1 MERDEER
8 VKQWLMTL
16 NKHTFLLNDGALRV
30 AKKRRAKNGMGRTS
44 KIRQGSRDEAAA
56 DYAMGEGCS
65 ASLPESRHEVVHRE
79 GTRDHATD
87 GALGVTAEK

>member
-44 KIRQGSRDEAAA
+44 KIRQLQVG
-56 DYAMGEGCS
+56 
-65 ASLPESRHEVVHRE
+65 
-79 GTRDHATD
+79 GTRQRLTTRWVKDAVRAYLSQETRLSIEVAHAI
-87 GALGVTAEK
+87 AQQMERLV